1 MAGVHC
7 RWGIALQETQAPIPA
22 LQVPQTVAVSM
33 AAIDYALQ
41 ELVER
46 MEREIVRQGGI
57 SSESAS
63 ELRSHRLGAEQ
74 LLAAQTEISQ

>member
-1 MAGVHC
+1 
-7 RWGIALQETQAPIPA
+7 
-22 LQVPQTVAVSM
+22 M

-63 ELRSHRLGAEQ
+63 ELRSLRLGVEQ